1 MKTRSLLAAALPLV
15 LCVVSASSARAD
27 EIVVGRG
34 TSTTRSTTDWKGYFN
49 SDMKKL
55 TTHADTTTSFERGPN
70 DPIVVNGV
78 PFDLAA
84 ASPIKTK
91 SVARTVA
98 RPTDPDFG
106 SVEVESTSLDARG
119 QEVRASFVLR
129 DKSLMTPIVVG
140 PMEGASVRPP
150 AREETIDGKT
160 FAISSSTRTS
170 EVLAIVVAPTFEDLI
185 AARNLRDVT
194 EPGTRL
200 EKGTMRV
207 LSPSGEAI
215 GFYAGDLRRGDV
227 VQFVEP
233 RRADEK

>member
-1 MKTRSLLAAALPLV
+1 VKPRALLVAALPLLLGIV
-15 LCVVSASSARAD
+15 AVSSARAD

-34 TSTTRSTTDWKGYFN
+34 TSTTRSSTDWKGYFN
-49 SDMKKL
+49 SDMRKL
-55 TTHADTTTSFERGPN
+55 TTHADTTTSFERGAN

-84 ASPIKTK
+84 ASPIKSK

-129 DKSLMTPIVVG
+129 EKSLMTPIVVG
-140 PMEGASVRPP
+140 PMEGASIRPP
-150 AREETIDGKT
+150 AREETIDGKA

-194 EPGTRL
+194 EPGTKL

-207 LSPSGEAI
+207 LSASGEPI
-215 GFYAGDLRRGDV
+215 GFYAGDVRRGDV

-233 RRADEK
+233 RRVDGK

>member
-1 MKTRSLLAAALPLV
+1 MKPRRLLVAALALLLGGAAFPAV
-15 LCVVSASSARAD
+15 AGAGEV
-27 EIVVGRG
+27 VVGRG
-34 TSTTRSTTDWKGYFN
+34 TSVTRSTTDWKSYFN

-55 TTHADTTTSFERGPN
+55 TTHAATTTTFERGAN
-70 DPIVVNGV
+70 DPVRVSGV

-84 ASPIKTK
+84 ASPIETK

-106 SVEVESTSLDARG
+106 SVEVESTSVDARG
-119 QEVRASFVLR
+119 EEVRASFVLR

-140 PMEGASVRPP
+140 PMEGAGVRPP
-150 AREETIDGKT
+150 PREQTISGKL
-160 FAISSSTRTS
+160 FVISSSTRTV
-170 EVLAIVVAPTFEDLI
+170 EVEAIVVAPTFEDLI

-207 LSPSGEAI
+207 LSPTGDAI
-215 GFYAGDLRRGDV
+215 GFYAGDVRRGDV
-227 VQFVEP
+227 VQFVEA
-233 RRADEK
+233 R

>member
-1 MKTRSLLAAALPLV
+1 MKLRSLLVSTLPLLLWAAAVPV
-15 LCVVSASSARAD
+15 AGAD

-34 TSTTRSTTDWKGYFN
+34 TSTTRTSTDWKSYFN

-55 TTHADTTTSFERGPN
+55 TTHAQTTTTFERGAS
-70 DPIVVNGV
+70 DPVTVGGV

-84 ASPIKTK
+84 SSPIKTA

-106 SVEVESTSLDARG
+106 SVEVESTSIDARG
-119 QEVRASFVLR
+119 DEIRASFVLR

-140 PMEGASVRPP
+140 PMEGASIRPP
-150 AREETIDGKT
+150 ARDQLIAGKT
-160 FAISSSTRTS
+160 FAMSSSTRTV
-170 EVLAIVVAPTFEDLI
+170 EVLAIVVAPSFEDLL

-194 EPGTRL
+194 ERGTRL

-207 LSPSGEAI
+207 LSPSGDPI
-215 GFYAGDLRRGDV
+215 GFYAGDVRRGDV

-233 RRADEK
+233 R